1 MQVLFVLKDHRI
13 RFWKYQR
20 GQLLSRSL
28 RGCYWSDYTSTYWS
42 DWIEANLSGD
52 AVDAILLSDRPDGYG
67 KLPSW
72 FNQTDVL
79 ASKWTLKTFSRIMD
93 DEEFAGKRVGIYL
106 GAKKYDFSSG
116 SPVENFWFYPRK
128 GTLCLQFAKGKEKQF
143 QDEYEEHIRR
153 TITEEREKRRAA
165 EAQKSMVALARKRAE
180 EEKRAEKVRQV
191 AEERKKREA
200 ELSWKH
206 AENETW
212 RSEKQRKTGGRSP
225 TKHEWS
231 VTTSGS
237 RPLSRGDA
245 EVWLSCVGE
254 TPMSVLQVL
263 LDALPTAKKFPD
275 WARSQIKKVER
286 LGSPVCLERKFDVA
300 AAEKV
305 IGELRAIGADG
316 YVQYS
321 QFVMQ
326 SAEPVKGTVDVWL
339 SQVGKDLEA
348 VYRVLVAMLPTAKK
362 FPDWARG
369 QIKEVERTGSPMCL
383 ERELEKSLAHQVLR
397 ELRSVGADGY
407 CRMR

>member
-28 RGCYWSDYTSTYWS
+28 RGYYWSDYTSTYWS

-52 AVDAILLSDRPDGYG
+52 VVDAILLSDRPDGYG

-128 GTLCLQFAKGKEKQF
+128 GTLCLQFAKEKEKQF

-153 TITEEREKRRAA
+153 AITEEREKRRAA

-225 TKHEWS
+225 TKQEWS
-231 VTTSGS
+231 VATSGS

-245 EVWLSCVGE
+245 DVRPS
-254 TPMSVLQVL
+254 
-263 LDALPTAKKFPD
+263 
-275 WARSQIKKVER
+275 
-286 LGSPVCLERKFDVA
+286 GS
-300 AAEKV
+300 
-305 IGELRAIGADG
+305 
-316 YVQYS
+316 S
-321 QFVMQ
+321 
-326 SAEPVKGTVDVWL
+326 
-339 SQVGKDLEA
+339 
-348 VYRVLVAMLPTAKK
+348 
-362 FPDWARG
+362 
-369 QIKEVERTGSPMCL
+369 
-383 ERELEKSLAHQVLR
+383 
-397 ELRSVGADGY
+397 
-407 CRMR
+407 